1 MGVVNVQYWLPHLR
15 TLHPQPQSPATVV
28 RAPLRMMARW
38 QSRAGMSLEFT
49 PPLLHSRSQSQSETS
64 NAITTSSSYL
74 FLFGLLWLILWVVI
88 IILILWSPIKIVSI
102 SRLSSWNA
110 YIFPGSHPISAITN
124 ECPISP
130 SNEVLCETRPWCHA
144 AGDDQSRSRDD
155 VLLDW
160 SYFNRGVPC
169 ALFVNHSK
177 MCLYGWMDWKRI
189 SPVDL
194 NGCDQVY

>member
-1 MGVVNVQYWLPHLR
+1 MWITCGRSKCTILAASSSHTPSSTPV
-15 TLHPQPQSPATVV
+15 TIAAVV

-64 NAITTSSSYL
+64 NAITTSSSL
-74 FLFGLLWLILWVVI
+74 FLLGLLWLMLWVVI

-102 SRLSSWNA
+102 SRLSPWNA
-110 YIFPGSHPISAITN
+110 YIFLGSHPIITN

-144 AGDDQSRSRDD
+144 AGDDQSRSG
-155 VLLDW
+155 W
-160 SYFNRGVPC
+160 C
-169 ALFVNHSK
+169 AVGLELF
-177 MCLYGWMDWKRI
+177 
-189 SPVDL
+189 
-194 NGCDQVY
+194 

>member
-1 MGVVNVQYWLPHLR
+1 MYNTGCIIFAHSILNPSH
-15 TLHPQPQSPATVV
+15 
-28 RAPLRMMARW
+28 
-38 QSRAGMSLEFT
+38 
-49 PPLLHSRSQSQSETS
+49 HSRSSTGASEDDGTMTISGRNVVGIHATTTPQSQSETS
-64 NAITTSSSYL
+64 NAITTSSSSL
-74 FLFGLLWLILWVVI
+74 FLLGLLWLMLWVVI

-102 SRLSSWNA
+102 SRLSPWNA

-130 SNEVLCETRPWCHA
+130 SNEVLCETIPWCHA

-160 SYFNRGVPC
+160 SYFNRGVPF
-169 ALFVNHSK
+169 ALFVSHSK